1 MAERLLNKRVLIT
14 QADDYMGPATVE
26 LFAPRV
32 RWLNR
37 FIRSSRAD
45 RCAELINEAGEVDV
59 LIANLA
65 SENFSGIAANELS
78 DEDWHTAF
86 DIMVHP
92 LHRLCRAVLP
102 QMLAREAGKII
113 VYGSAAALRGM
124 RTLTA
129 YSAARSAQVGYVQA
143 LGVEVAPKNIQVNL
157 IAQNYVENPV
167 YYPSRYASKKDSRSP
182 CDDRFLWGA

>member
-1 MAERLLNKRVLIT
+1 MTQRLQNKRVLIA
-14 QADDYMGPATVE
+14 QADDYMGPATAT
-26 LFAPRV
+26 LFAAEGAEFTTDSTDLREP
-32 RWLNR
+32 
-37 FIRSSRAD
+37 S
-45 RCAELINEAGEVDV
+45 RCAELIEAVGKVDV

-65 SENFSGIAANELS
+65 SENFSGIAATDLS

-86 DIMVHP
+86 DLMVHP

-102 QMLAREAGKII
+102 QMLERKAGKII

-143 LGVEVAPKNIQVNL
+143 LGVEVAPQNIQVNL

-167 YYPSRYASKKDSRSP
+167 YYPESLREQEGFKNP
-182 CDDRFLWGA
+182 CADKYP